1 MRQVADLRQFGNW
14 HSPVLR
20 QNTSSSLKTTSKIFN
35 LLTVCVAATA
45 FLAPTQGAFA
55 ATRQINS
62 EEAQHLM
69 CVKQGQHLLCDVEA
83 KTKQELAATSI
94 QKDQLNQSLN
104 SSQVQPWTDSQQG
117 MIANQLLW
125 LSYLL
130 PGGLLLRIF
139 LSERY
144 SDYRESVLNK
154 HIKTL
159 EKLWKQHS
167 TEP

>member
-1 MRQVADLRQFGNW
+1 MADLRQFSNW

-45 FLAPTQGAFA
+45 LLAPTQGAFA

-83 KTKQELAATSI
+83 NTKQELAASPSS
-94 QKDQLNQSLN
+94 QEDQLNQSLT
-104 SSQVQPWTDSQQG
+104 SSKVQPWTDSQQG

-130 PGGLLLRIF
+130 PVGLLLRVF